1 MSITTFSLAAADRQQ
16 SSRKRTVAFRDNGN
30 FDESYRKNSR
40 KEKNSSVTMHALRSS
55 MSFSAFLVSMIL
67 LLSSNKQNSIDAFQ
81 RQRQQHRYHHHP
93 YIHSWRHQSNSA
105 SPRCMRQEPLFSSQA
120 SSNDDASQWQS
131 NGGSSAIK
139 DSNENENINRY
150 WNPLQSASSTRIAN
164 IRNKINRNNDNNN
177 RRVNRS
183 RSRNKQKMKPMPVTG
198 YDAKAIE
205 EHYDMRPLQ
214 VGWRL
219 NTIGF
224 PLLFWYGRLLI
235 DKANGVLNLP
245 SVQRQR
251 GKELREA
258 FVQSKSVA
266 LIKSGQ
272 ALSLRPDLIKNKIW
286 AEELGKLV
294 DAVGSFSDVEAMKI
308 IRSEL
313 KDVALRMDAAPI
325 QWKDSFKKR
334 KGLAKSKLEK
344 IVANDPV
351 LSLFE
356 FKNDYRAVAS
366 ASIGQVYRAT
376 IRRGPQLEAAIG
388 KEMAAKWGGKAV
400 AIKVQRP
407 DVDSSVSLDM
417 YLLRRTATWLSKMR
431 GGDIL
436 GIADQ
441 FGIQLFGELDYEREA
456 DNCLRFRDLYGND
469 WDNIMVPDVCTA
481 LTRKRVLVMEWVDGE
496 KGPWDGE
503 EGIKMVRLGLKCSVD
518 QLMTTGLFHADPHR
532 GNLLKTADGKLAFL
546 DFGMMADIDEED
558 RYGLF
563 GLCIGLQNKDL
574 PLVTE
579 NLLKL
584 GFIEDPEQLD
594 ELIPRLRSA
603 LKNST
608 GGTGKASDVNFAKL
622 QAELD
627 AISRE
632 NLLEFSTPPFFT
644 VIIRSLT
651 ILEGVALSVDPR
663 FRLVRGSY
671 PYILSSLL
679 VPEVD
684 DRTPAALQKLLI
696 RLLTL
701 NGEGKEIDWVR
712 LRDLLRLAQKARS
725 KYNPAEKE
733 NDDVENSAKLSRQ
746 TIELFFK
753 FLTSKTGLFLKR
765 PLVHELAEAIDG
777 MASIG
782 EANLF
787 RATNGLIP
795 PLPGMNGPVNNRVIS
810 EMKMILDTF
819 QSALAVGTADD
830 NSKNE
835 SASGGVGGGAAAS
848 GQARL
853 LAMRQVVDEVA
864 TLLTDERLR
873 EDAEP
878 LLEEIVSVVRMVAV
892 EVLEIRGSRAMR
904 SILQLNAPSTA

>member
-1 MSITTFSLAAADRQQ
+1 MSRRTSRRT
-16 SSRKRTVAFRDNGN
+16 SRKRAYLNRD
-30 FDESYRKNSR
+30 DAAYRKSR
-40 KEKNSSVTMHALRSS
+40 TEQCITECITVILSALQSS
-55 MSFSAFLVSMIL
+55 MPISVFLVSL
-67 LLSSNKQNSIDAFQ
+67 LLVLSSSDKSCNAFQ
-81 RQRQQHRYHHHP
+81 RQRMY
-93 YIHSWRHQSNSA
+93 SNLRQRPESA
-105 SPRCMRQEPLFSSQA
+105 AYFSLFSSRA
-120 SSNDDASQWQS
+120 EEDPSSH
-131 NGGSSAIK
+131 IK
-139 DSNENENINRY
+139 Y
-150 WNPLQSASSTRIAN
+150 WNPLQESSSTRIAN
-164 IRNKINRNNDNNN
+164 IDKKSK
-177 RRVNRS
+177 VAG

-205 EHYDMRPLQ
+205 KYYDMRPLQ

-219 NTIGF
+219 NSLGF
-224 PLLFWYGRLLI
+224 PLLAWYVRLLI
-235 DKANGVLNLP
+235 DNANGVLDIP

-251 GKELREA
+251 GIELREA
-258 FVQSKSVA
+258 FVRSKSVA

-294 DAVGSFSDVEAMKI
+294 DAVGSFSDFQAMTI

-313 KDVALRMDAAPI
+313 KDIVPRMEASKDGK
-325 QWKDSFKKR
+325 WKESFKKR
-334 KGLAKSKLEK
+334 KGLANSKLEN

-356 FKNDYRAVAS
+356 FDNDHKAVAS
-366 ASIGQVYRAT
+366 ASIGQVYKAK
-376 IRRGPQLEAAIG
+376 IRRGPQLEAALG
-388 KEMAAKWGGKAV
+388 KEMAMKWGGKTI

-407 DVDSSVSLDM
+407 DVASSVSLDM

-441 FGIQLFGELDYEREA
+441 FGMQLFGELDYEREA
-456 DNCLRFRDLYGND
+456 DNCLRFRNLYGRD
-469 WDNIMVPDVCTA
+469 WDDKIMVPDVCTS
-481 LTRKRVLVMEWVDGE
+481 LTRKRVLVMEWVDGQ

-503 EGIKMVRLGLKCSVD
+503 EGIEIVRLGLKCSVD

-532 GNLLKTADGKLAFL
+532 GNLLRTPDGQLAFL

-584 GFIEDPEQLD
+584 GFLDDTAQLD

-608 GGTGKASDVNFAKL
+608 GGSGKASDVNFAKL

-632 NLLEFSTPPFFT
+632 NLLQFSTPPFFT

-671 PYILSSLL
+671 PYLLRSLL
-679 VPEVD
+679 VPHAD
-684 DRTPAALQKLLI
+684 DRTPMALQKLLI
-696 RLLTL
+696 RLLTVK
-701 NGEGKEIDWVR
+701 GEGKEIEWER

-725 KYNPAEKE
+725 KYNPADGDEKDGE
-733 NDDVENSAKLSRQ
+733 DSANLSRQ

-753 FLTSKTGLFLKR
+753 FLTSKTGLFLKK

-782 EANLF
+782 EANIF
-787 RATNGLIP
+787 RVTNGLLP
-795 PLPGMNGPVNNRVIS
+795 SLPGMNGPVNTRVIS
-810 EMKMILDTF
+810 EMRMVLDTF
-819 QSALAVGTADD
+819 QNALAVRTNNGTD
-830 NSKNE
+830 
-835 SASGGVGGGAAAS
+835 S
-848 GQARL
+848 GQPRL
-853 LAMRQVVDEVA
+853 QAMRQVVDEIS

-878 LLEEIVSVVRMVAV
+878 LLEEIRSVVQMVAV

-904 SILQLNAPSTA
+904 SILQISRT